1 MRVALAQLISG
12 RDVAQNLELVR
23 SWTERAA
30 AQGAELIVFPE
41 ATMRA
46 FGHRLTDIAEPLDG
60 PFATAVQQLAG
71 RCDITI
77 AVGIFTPGEQ
87 RRVRNTLLVAGPQG
101 VLADYHKIHLFDA
114 FGFAESD
121 TVTPGTRPVV
131 TTIGGTRVGWAVC
144 YDIRFPNLFITL
156 AEQGAVVTVVAASWG
171 AGTTPQEHA
180 AKLDQW
186 RLLVRARA
194 LDSTCFIVAVGQA
207 DPAIAAEA
215 GDRKPS
221 SAPTGIGHSMV
232 VAPDGRVLAELGGAA
247 ELRVIDI
254 DPSQVDDVRAGLPV
268 LANRRI

>member
-23 SWTERAA
+23 TWTERAA

-60 PFATAVQQLAG
+60 PFATAVQQIAG
-71 RCDITI
+71 RFDITI

-87 RRVRNTLLVAGPQG
+87 RRVRNTLLVAGPQA
-101 VLADYHKIHLFDA
+101 VLAGYHKIHLFDA

-121 TVTPGTRPVV
+121 TVTPGTEPTVCTIAGAPV
-131 TTIGGTRVGWAVC
+131 GLAVC
-144 YDIRFPNLFITL
+144 YDVRFPNLFIRL
-156 AEQGAVVTVVAASWG
+156 AEAGARIILLPASWG
-171 AGTTPQEHA
+171 AGITDEQRA

-186 RLLVRARA
+186 RLLARARA
-194 LDSTCFIVAVGQA
+194 LDSTCFIVAVGQGN
-207 DPAIAAEA
+207 PATIGQE
-215 GDRKPS
+215 PS
-221 SAPTGIGHSMV
+221 TAPTGIGHSMAI
-232 VAPDGRVLAELGGAA
+232 APDGRILCELGEGQ
-247 ELRVIDI
+247 EFRIVDI
-254 DPSQVDDVRAGLPV
+254 DPDAVEPVRASIPV